1 MVKEIKHI
9 RQSFIF
15 SVLFR
20 EGYRDGVLLCVFFL
34 VINTAFAQL
43 PAKTKEY
50 VVTINDTT
58 EYTLQLALDDAGQPL
73 YYFSNLFTPVCL
85 TGECKPVYINFYWDL
100 LGNYTRFDFP
110 KGAEL
115 TRMDHKPFKP
125 EDYEK
130 LQTIL
135 ANTHSLL
142 KDISMEDLL
151 GKGTE
156 NLADS
161 VDAKAGATLKTI
173 KNEVI
178 DGAVYTCYTL
188 WHIAH
193 GKVVTEMQRITE
205 TFKTD
210 AMLHRFLA
218 DNNHHYQYWAME
230 RVINKE
236 GFVTAEFQSDIQQ
249 VIRGKNIF
257 TARFA
262 LQKINADFL
271 ADNAQQ
277 QWLWETYQSA
287 GYPLQLVILKKMAT
301 LPLTNLM
308 TERAAQQV
316 GTANKEQGSLLLKAL
331 AAQPKLS
338 EQTLLTLADQ
348 LTNENCAAEVYRL
361 LEARQPKNRTVQKK
375 ILMFKQTLHPNNK

>member
-1 MVKEIKHI
+1 MQKPKHI
-9 RQSFIF
+9 EFLFWFSLLLKKACRDAGILCIF
-15 SVLFR
+15 LSAT
-20 EGYRDGVLLCVFFL
+20 
-34 VINTAFAQL
+34 IIAFGQT
-43 PAKTKEY
+43 PTKTKEY
-50 VVTINDTT
+50 TVTINDTT
-58 EYTLQLALDDAGQPL
+58 EYTLQLALDEAGQPL

-110 KGAEL
+110 KGAVL

-130 LQTIL
+130 LQDIL

-142 KDISMEDLL
+142 KDVSMEDLV

-161 VDAKAGATLKTI
+161 VDAKAGATLKTV

-210 AMLHRFLA
+210 ALLHRFLT

-230 RVINKE
+230 RVMNAE
-236 GFVTAEFQSDIQQ
+236 GNVAADFQSDIQQ
-249 VIRGKNIF
+249 IIRGENIF

-262 LQKINADFL
+262 LQKVNPVFF
-271 ADNAQQ
+271 ADNARQ

-301 LPLTNLM
+301 LPLTNVM
-308 TERAAQQV
+308 AEQIAQQV
-316 GTANKEQGSLLLKAL
+316 GKANQEQGSLLLKSL
-331 AAQPKLS
+331 AAQPKLA
-338 EQTLLTLADQ
+338 EQTLLTLAGQ

-361 LEARQPKNRTVQKK
+361 LEAQRSKNRTVQQK
-375 ILMFKQTLHPNNK
+375 MTHYKQTFHPNNN

>member
-1 MVKEIKHI
+1 MVKEKKHI

-20 EGYRDGVLLCVFFL
+20 EGYRNGVLLCVFFL

-110 KGAEL
+110 KGAVL

-142 KDISMEDLL
+142 KEVSMEDLV

-161 VDAKAGATLKTI
+161 VDAKAGATLKTV

-205 TFKTD
+205 SFRTD
-210 AMLHRFLA
+210 ALLHRFLT

-230 RVINKE
+230 RVMNAE
-236 GFVTAEFQSDIQQ
+236 GIVAPDFQSDMQQ

-262 LQKINADFL
+262 LQKVSTTFFS
-271 ADNAQQ
+271 DNARQ

-287 GYPLQLVILKKMAT
+287 GYPLQIAILKKMAT
-301 LPLTNLM
+301 LPLTNSM
-308 TERAAQQV
+308 TEQAAWQV
-316 GTANKEQGSLLLKAL
+316 GKANQEQGGLLLKAL
-331 AAQPKLS
+331 ATQPKLS

-348 LTNENCAAEVYRL
+348 LTNENCAAEVCRV

-375 ILMFKQTLHPNNK
+375 IVTFKQTLHPNDK

>member
-1 MVKEIKHI
+1 MKEIKHI

-15 SVLFR
+15 RILFR
-20 EGYRDGVLLCVFFL
+20 DGYREGGLLCVFFL
-34 VINTAFAQL
+34 VINTAFAQA
-43 PAKTKEY
+43 PTKTKEY
-50 VVTINDTT
+50 TVTINDTT
-58 EYTLQLALDDAGQPL
+58 EYTLQLALDEAGQSL

-110 KGAEL
+110 KGAVL

-125 EDYEK
+125 EEYEK
-130 LQTIL
+130 LQDIL

-142 KDISMEDLL
+142 KDVSMEDLV

-161 VDAKAGATLKTI
+161 VDAKAGATLKTV

-205 TFKTD
+205 SFKTD
-210 AMLHRFLA
+210 AMLHRFLI

-230 RVINKE
+230 RVMNAE
-236 GFVTAEFQSDIQQ
+236 GIVALDFQSDMQN

-262 LQKINADFL
+262 LQKINPDFFADT
-271 ADNAQQ
+271 ARQ
-277 QWLWETYQSA
+277 QWLWETYPSA

-301 LPLTNLM
+301 LPLTNWM
-308 TERAAQQV
+308 TEQAAQQLA
-316 GTANKEQGSLLLKAL
+316 TLNREQAILLLKAL
-331 AAQPKLS
+331 TAQPKLS
-338 EQTLLTLADQ
+338 EPTLLTLAGQ

-361 LEARQPKNRTVQKK
+361 LETQRPKNRTVQQK
-375 ILMFKQTLHPNNK
+375 MTHYKQIFHPNDK